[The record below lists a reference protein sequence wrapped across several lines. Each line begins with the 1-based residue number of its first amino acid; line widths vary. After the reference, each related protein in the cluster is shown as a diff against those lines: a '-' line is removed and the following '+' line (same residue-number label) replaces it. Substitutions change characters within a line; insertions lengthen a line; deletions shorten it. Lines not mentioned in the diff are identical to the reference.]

1 MSRKLLSQRKLS
13 RNRRRGRIGSLK
25 GTQSAA
31 EFGTKVHEL
40 LEKIFDKNFHNWKNR
55 VYKFLDD
62 RFKGY
67 VAPETEERKAE
78 IETKTEEFF
87 ENLFEAKILLR
98 AGLPPRSAF

>member
-1 MSRKLLSQRKLS
+1 MEV
-13 RNRRRGRIGSLK
+13 LK
-25 GTQSAA
+25 GSQSAA

-40 LEKIFDKNFHNWKNR
+40 LEKIFDKNFHNWKLR

-78 IETKTEEFF
+78 IETKRKSSSKIYSKQRFCPPRRASTSLSF
-87 ENLFEAKILLR
+87 LKILKIAVR
-98 AGLPPRSAF
+98 N